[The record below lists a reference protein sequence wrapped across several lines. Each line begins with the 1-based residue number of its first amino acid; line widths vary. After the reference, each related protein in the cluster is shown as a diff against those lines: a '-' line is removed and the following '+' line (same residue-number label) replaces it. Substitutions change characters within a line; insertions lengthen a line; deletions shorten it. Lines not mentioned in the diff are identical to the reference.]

1 MSFMIGCSNTSDT
14 PRGQIKTFNTKYR
27 LTREDMNKDA
37 IKKGSS
43 FSFKVGI
50 PPVNMKSSKSEEL
63 IGTISINT
71 DYYRD
76 YVKFYARS
84 KDNPKGGNFCKIK
97 IRKKTEEVEA
107 PLMDTFSFIE
117 SFDND
122 PFTLTFKRM
131 LSNKPYVVFD
141 FLHGLPIG
149 ISIWFAPDYISPSSI
164 GDIDDNGEL
173 GTEW

>member
-1 MSFMIGCSNTSDT
+1 MGFMIGCSNIPDT
-14 PRGQIKTFNTKYR
+14 PKVQIKTFSNKYR
-27 LTREDMNKDA
+27 LTHEDIHKDF
-37 IKKGSS
+37 IKNGQS

-50 PPVNMKSSKSEEL
+50 PPVNMKSSMSEEL

-97 IRKKTEEVEA
+97 IRKMKEEIEE
-107 PLMDTFSFIE
+107 PLIDTFDFIE
-117 SFDND
+117 TLDTG
-122 PFTLTFKRM
+122 PFTLTFKKI
-131 LSNKPYVVFD
+131 LSAKPYVVFN
-141 FLHGLPIG
+141 FLYGLP
-149 ISIWFAPDYISPSSI
+149 SDLNIWFAPDYINHNPTGS
-164 GDIDDNGEL
+164 IDDSGEW

>member
-14 PRGQIKTFNTKYR
+14 PKVQIKTFNNKYQ
-27 LTREDMNKDA
+27 LTREDMHKDF
-37 IKKGSS
+37 IKNGQS
-43 FSFKVGI
+43 FSFKIGI
-50 PPVNMKSSKSEEL
+50 PLVNMKSSKSEEL

-97 IRKKTEEVEA
+97 IRKKTEEIEA
-107 PLMDTFSFIE
+107 PLTDNLDFIE
-117 SFDND
+117 TFDSG
-122 PFTLTFKRM
+122 PFTLTFKKI
-131 LSNKPYVVFD
+131 LSVKPYVVFN
-141 FLHGLPIG
+141 FLDGLPTDLN
-149 ISIWFAPDYISPSSI
+149 IWFAPDYIDSSSA
-164 GDIDDNGEL
+164 GGIDGNGEW